1 MTGVPYFGVFKALSA
16 EAMLVVTAFVAL
28 TLDLVSLHRAGMK
41 TRSRMLGTVAIIGL
55 LASVIPLWQQL
66 REDPVS
72 LLGGTLVVNELTAI
86 FSLVIIVLTLLT
98 VVISMDFDVGRHVG
112 EYYATLLFGAIG
124 MMLLVGTEELI
135 TIFVALELTSIC
147 LYILTA
153 FHKGELR
160 SQEAAVK
167 YFMFGAISSAFLLF
181 GLSYVYGLTGATNLR
196 EIAKVIQANGASPLM
211 AVGLLFIIVGFGF
224 KVAVVPF
231 HLWAPD
237 AYEGAPTPVAAF
249 IATGSKVASF
259 FVFAKVMLLGF
270 SGMEGAAYHYGVSA
284 MWRGSVVDLIG
295 QLATSFR
302 NNFYFSSGWTMLLA
316 VTAALSMILGNCVA
330 IVQRNVKRLLA
341 YSSIAHAGY
350 IFVGLIAATQMGATS
365 VLFYVIVYALTNMG
379 AFGVVAALASHA
391 GGDDMKDFNGMARRA
406 PFLSLLMLVFILS
419 LAGIPPLGGFFG
431 KFYLF
436 AAAVERDPQS
446 FGLLWLVILGI
457 FMSAVSLYYYLILLK
472 HIYVLPPKDDAA
484 IATPTYLNVALAA
497 TALAVILLG
506 VFPEPLLALL
516 KPLVARL

>member
-1 MTGVPYFGVFKALSA
+1 MNAPYFDILRALTP

-28 TLDLVSLHRAGMK
+28 TLDLAGLRRAERAVRNR
-41 TRSRMLGTVAIIGL
+41 TIGTVAVLGL
-55 LASVIPLWQQL
+55 LAAVIPLWKQIGAKSQTF
-66 REDPVS
+66 
-72 LLGGTLVVNELTAI
+72 LGGTLVVNDLTAV
-86 FSLVIIVLTLLT
+86 FNLVIVVLTLIT
-98 VVISMDFDVGRHVG
+98 VLISMDFDIGRHVG
-112 EYYATLLFGAIG
+112 EYFAIVLFGAVG
-124 MMLLVGTEELI
+124 MMLLVSTEELI

-181 GLSYVYGLTGATNLR
+181 GLSYLYGATGTTNLR
-196 EIAKVIQANGASPLM
+196 ELGTLVQPNQSRLL
-211 AVGLLFIIVGFGF
+211 AVALLFTVVGFGF

-237 AYEGAPTPVAAF
+237 AYEGAPTPVTAF

-259 FVFAKVMLLGF
+259 FVFVKVVIIAF
-270 SGMEGAAYHYGVSA
+270 SGMKGVA
-284 MWRGSVVDLIG
+284 FWG
-295 QLATSFR
+295 QTA
-302 NNFYFSSGWTMLLA
+302 SGWTMLLA
-316 VTAALSMILGNCVA
+316 GTAAASMILGNVVA
-330 IVQRNVKRLLA
+330 ITQRNVKRLLA

-350 IFVGLIAATQMGATS
+350 ILIGLVAATAMGATS
-365 VLFYVIVYALTNMG
+365 VLFYVIVYGLTNLG
-379 AFGVVAALASHA
+379 AFGVVAALSSRT
-391 GGDDMKDFNGMARRA
+391 GGDNLEDFNGMARRA
-406 PFLSLLMLVFILS
+406 PFLSLLMLIFVLS

-436 AAAVERDPQS
+436 AAAVQRDAQS

-457 FMSAVSLYYYLILLK
+457 LMSAVSLYYYLILLK
-472 HIYVLPPKDDAA
+472 HIYIVKSEDANR
-484 IATPTYLNVALAA
+484 ITTPTYLNVSLGVVALS
-497 TALAVILLG
+497 VIALG

-516 KPLVARL
+516 KSLVAQL